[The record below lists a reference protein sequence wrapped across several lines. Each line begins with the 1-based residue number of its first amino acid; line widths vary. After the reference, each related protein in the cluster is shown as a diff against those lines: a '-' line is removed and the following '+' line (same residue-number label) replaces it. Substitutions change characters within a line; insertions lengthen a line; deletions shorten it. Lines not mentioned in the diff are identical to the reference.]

1 MFNLIR
7 IIAVVAVVVV
17 INIGSKSFF
26 NSATSSSEAFSGVT
40 ASIKDTIQSWREKA
54 VAAREAA
61 VLRKQEAA
69 QTTWQ
74 NPAVASSRQVV
85 SSSPIRSIKEC
96 SGQRYEAAGVASTVQ
111 VMYPDAKSF

>member
-1 MFNLIR
+1 MLNLIR

-26 NSATSSSEAFSGVT
+26 NSATSGSEASPGVI

-61 VLRKQEAA
+61 VLRKQETA

-74 NPAVASSRQVV
+74 NPAVVV

-96 SGQRYEAAGVASTVQ
+96 SGQRYEAAGTVQ